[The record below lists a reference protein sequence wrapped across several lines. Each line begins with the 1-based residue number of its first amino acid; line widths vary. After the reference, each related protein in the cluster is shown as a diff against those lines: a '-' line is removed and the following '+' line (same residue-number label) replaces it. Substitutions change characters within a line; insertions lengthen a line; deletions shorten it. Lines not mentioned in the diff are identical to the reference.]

1 MKYVQIGIL
10 ACLVVIAGLLIGIY
24 QGQRSPDAE
33 QPDAEQV
40 ATAPIS
46 LAEAPPP
53 TPTAVATP
61 PEAAAPAEIAEAK
74 PSPLPAKTAK
84 RRPQAPSEQK
94 EKRPPPEPAPAE
106 AQAPNGETADWEPVS
121 MPPPVSEPVI
131 PNLPPLVG
139 MPEPVPPPQQ
149 QLVTVPEG
157 SEIVVRMVNTLSTNR
172 SLPGDR
178 FEATLEKPLTV
189 DGWLV
194 APKGSR
200 VEGRVLESK
209 KAGRVKGVAELSFD
223 LVRLATADG
232 KNVDITTA
240 PFGEAG
246 EKSRNEDL
254 KKIGWG
260 AGIGA
265 VIGAI
270 AGGGKGA
277 AIGAGAGA
285 GAGAGT
291 VLATRGETV
300 VVPTET
306 RLTFRLT
313 EPLQVTSTKPVTL

>member
-1 MKYVQIGIL
+1 MI
-10 ACLVVIAGLLIGIY
+10 
-24 QGQRSPDAE
+24 
-33 QPDAEQV
+33 
-40 ATAPIS
+40 
-46 LAEAPPP
+46 
-53 TPTAVATP
+53 
-61 PEAAAPAEIAEAK
+61 
-74 PSPLPAKTAK
+74 
-84 RRPQAPSEQK
+84 
-94 EKRPPPEPAPAE
+94 
-106 AQAPNGETADWEPVS
+106 
-121 MPPPVSEPVI
+121 
-131 PNLPPLVG
+131 
-139 MPEPVPPPQQ
+139 
-149 QLVTVPEG
+149 
-157 SEIVVRMVNTLSTNR
+157 NTLSTNR
-172 SLPGDR
+172 NLPGDS

-223 LVRLATADG
+223 LVRLTTADG
-232 KNVDITTA
+232 KNVDIATA

-270 AGGGKGA
+270 AWGGKGA

-313 EPLQVTSTKPVTL
+313 ESLQVTSTKPVTL

>member
-33 QPDAEQV
+33 QV
-40 ATAPIS
+40 ATAPS
-46 LAEAPPP
+46 ALAEAPPVGP
-53 TPTAVATP
+53 PAGTAA
-61 PEAAAPAEIAEAK
+61 PEATAAERQQPVEIQAK
-74 PSPLPAKTAK
+74 PSPMLSKTAN
-84 RRPQAPSEQK
+84 RPQATPKRQAASE
-94 EKRPPPEPAPAE
+94 PPADSPEAEPAPDA
-106 AQAPNGETADWEPVS
+106 ETAEPVS
-121 MPPPVSEPVI
+121 MPRPVTEPVI
-131 PNLPPLVG
+131 PNLPPMVG
-139 MPEPVPPPQQ
+139 MPEPLPPPQQ
-149 QLVTVPEG
+149 QLVTIPEG
-157 SEIVVRMVNTLSTNR
+157 SEIVVRMINTLSTNR
-172 SLPGDR
+172 NLPGDR

-194 APKGSR
+194 AAKGSR

-223 LVRLATADG
+223 LVRLTTADG
-232 KNVDITTA
+232 KDVDIATA
-240 PFGEAG
+240 AFGEAG
-246 EKSRNEDL
+246 EKSRNQDL

-313 EPLQVTSTKPVTL
+313 EPLQVASTKPVTL

>member
-33 QPDAEQV
+33 QV

-46 LAEAPPP
+46 LAEAPPV
-53 TPTAVATP
+53 TPTAVTTT
-61 PEAAAPAEIAEAK
+61 PEAAPPTEIAEAK
-74 PSPLPAKTAK
+74 PSPLTSKNAK
-84 RRPQAPSEQK
+84 RRPQAAPPRN
-94 EKRPPPEPAPAE
+94 EKVPTPEPARGSAE
-106 AQAPNGETADWEPVS
+106 AEAEAPNGETADWEPVS
-121 MPPPVSEPVI
+121 MPPPVNEPVI

-149 QLVTVPEG
+149 QLVMVPEG
-157 SEIVVRMVNTLSTNR
+157 SEIVVRMINTLSTNR
-172 SLPGDR
+172 NLPGDS
-178 FEATLEKPLTV
+178 FEATLEQPLIV

-223 LVRLATADG
+223 LVRLTTADG
-232 KNVDITTA
+232 KNVDIATA

-246 EKSRNEDL
+246 EKSRSEDL
-254 KKIGWG
+254 KKVGWG

-313 EPLQVTSTKPVTL
+313 ESLQVTSTKPVTL